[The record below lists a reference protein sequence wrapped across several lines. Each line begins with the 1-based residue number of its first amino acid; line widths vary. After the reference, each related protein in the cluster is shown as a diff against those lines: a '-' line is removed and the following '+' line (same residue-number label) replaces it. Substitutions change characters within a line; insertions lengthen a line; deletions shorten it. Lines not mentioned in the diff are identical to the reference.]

1 MIRGPC
7 MLVIWRGDGIREAL
21 WKIGSVSY
29 IYIYTYY
36 AYACVCIYIYTHELF
51 FQTAVAS
58 TPWIWW
64 RVMTPAKTCAA
75 KSNLGKK
82 WIHKNGSTIGFF
94 PEDVLNCWMVGVV
107 HNGFAPAQEIA
118 ARSSEGAPGGT
129 HHLGLFL
136 FGKPHDF
143 MVTLW

>member
-1 MIRGPC
+1 
-7 MLVIWRGDGIREAL
+7 
-21 WKIGSVSY
+21 
-29 IYIYTYY
+29 
-36 AYACVCIYIYTHELF
+36 
-51 FQTAVAS
+51 
-58 TPWIWW
+58 
-64 RVMTPAKTCAA
+64 MTPAKTCAA

-94 PEDVLNCWMVGVV
+94 PEDVLNRWMVGVV